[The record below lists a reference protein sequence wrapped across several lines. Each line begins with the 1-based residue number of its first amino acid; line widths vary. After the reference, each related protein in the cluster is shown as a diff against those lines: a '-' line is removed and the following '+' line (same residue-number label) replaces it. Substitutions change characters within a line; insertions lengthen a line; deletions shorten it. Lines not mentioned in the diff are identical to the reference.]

1 MRSDPPHCRSRGCIG
16 TAPIVAASALALL
29 LLATAAGAQDDSSA
43 GGPARR
49 LGVDTVSGYQ
59 DFLAADR
66 TWPVQFVVDA
76 FVALE
81 LAPGWQVSARP
92 VLWRLQ
98 GGWETLLD
106 QASIRYEARRGAN
119 WRVELGKFPAPI
131 GLGLTENR
139 AGNNASVL
147 WCHRPYYMF
156 LPSIGAALPQVSVI
170 SAVYPLGAQVAASG
184 AKWDAR
190 GAIVDRGPV
199 EYWKAGADAARGP
212 NGIVGA
218 GITPRQGMRI
228 GAAGAWGRYA
238 NAGPERTALGY
249 RTVNAEAEFA
259 FGYSRLSGEWVS
271 SRFEA
276 PGGSRRFEAWTG
288 QAQHTVTP
296 RVFLHSRVT
305 MVRSTD
311 NPESPASVTA
321 ERRYLSVDSTLGYRV
336 DPELTVRVAH
346 AAVRSFGR
354 ATIDHQMGVS
364 VIWTRRWW

>member
-1 MRSDPPHCRSRGCIG
+1 MKTAG
-16 TAPIVAASALALL
+16 TVATSALVLL
-29 LLATAAGAQDDSSA
+29 LLATAAGAQDDTSA
-43 GGPARR
+43 SGPTRR
-49 LGVDTVSGYQ
+49 LAVDTVTGYQ
-59 DFLAADR
+59 DFLADDSG
-66 TWPVQFVVDA
+66 WPVQFVIDA
-76 FVALE
+76 LVAAQLS
-81 LAPGWQVSARP
+81 PGWQVSVRP
-92 VLWRLQ
+92 LLWRIQ
-98 GGWETLLD
+98 GEWETLLD
-106 QASIRYEARRGAN
+106 QASIRYETRRGAN
-119 WRVELGKFPAPI
+119 WRVEVGKFPAPI

-156 LPSIGAALPQVSVI
+156 LPSIGADLPQVSVI
-170 SAVYPLGAQVAASG
+170 SAVYPFGAQVAASG
-184 AKWDAR
+184 TKWDAR
-190 GAIVDRGPV
+190 AAFVDRGPV

-218 GITPRQGMRI
+218 GITPRQGLRI

-296 RVFLHSRVT
+296 RVFLHSRLT
-305 MVRSTD
+305 TVRSTD
-311 NPESPASVTA
+311 DREPLAGVAA

-346 AAVRSFGR
+346 AAIRRF
-354 ATIDHQMGVS
+354 AKLQLDHQLGVS
-364 VIWTRRWW
+364 VVWTRRWW